1 MRIQRRPVGH
11 GSGRRSATIN
21 PNLAADEEAA
31 RLAIAWEIEQ
41 SVRKHPE
48 PNVNQRTS
56 VSTRPWRETAR
67 PEQLAPEGEWRVW
80 LIQAGRGWGKT
91 RTGAEWVRE
100 QVERHGRRRIALIG
114 PTAADCRDVMV
125 EGESG
130 ILSVCHKNRPL
141 YEPSKRRISWSNG
154 AIATTYSADE
164 PERLR
169 GPQHDAAWA
178 DEPGAWKYPTEAWDM
193 LTFGLRLGRDPRA
206 VATTTPRPIQLIRD
220 LLKSPTTHVTRGST
234 RDNEANLA
242 PQFMEQIVGK
252 YAGTRLGRQELEG
265 ELLDDVPGALWQR
278 KQLDDLRVSI
288 HPELVRIVIPIDP
301 AMTSGEKADE
311 TGIVPV
317 GLGIDGH
324 GYVLNDMSCRM
335 SPDGWARRAVQAY
348 HDLQADR
355 IIAEVNNGGDLVENV
370 IRTVDPMVAYKAV
383 HASRGKRVRA
393 EPISGLYEQ
402 GKIHHVGTFTDL
414 EDQMCNFT
422 PDGYDGSPD
431 RVDSLVWGLTELM
444 LGSFVEYACA

>member
-1 MRIQRRPVGH
+1 MKLQPEPTEAEKQAV
-11 GSGRRSATIN
+11 ALLC
-21 PNLAADEEAA
+21 LAKAGAK
-31 RLAIAWEIEQ
+31 IP
-41 SVRKHPE
+41 SVR
-48 PNVNQRTS
+48 
-56 VSTRPWRETAR
+56 WRDIAR
-67 PEQLAPEGEWRVW
+67 PDQIAPSGDWRVW

-100 QVERHGRRRIALIG
+100 QVERHGKKRIALIG

-130 ILSVCHKNRPL
+130 ILSICHNRPL
-141 YEPSKRRISWSNG
+141 YEPSKRRITWPNG

-178 DEPGAWKYPTEAWDM
+178 DEPGAWKYATEAWDM
-193 LTFGLRLGRDPRA
+193 LTFGLRLGEDPRV

-220 LLKSPTTHVTRGST
+220 LLKSPTTHLTRGST

-278 KQLDDLRVSI
+278 KQIDDLRVTI
-288 HPELVRIVIPIDP
+288 RPELVRIVIPIDP
-301 AMTSGEKADE
+301 AMTSGENADE

-317 GLGIDGH
+317 GLGVDGH
-324 GYVLNDMSCRM
+324 GYVLSDLSCRM
-335 SPDGWARRAVQAY
+335 TPDGWARRAVQAY
-348 HDLQADR
+348 NELQADR
-355 IIAEVNNGGDLVENV
+355 IIAEVNNGGELVENV
-370 IRTVDPMVAYKAV
+370 IRTVDPLVSYKAV

-393 EPISGLYEQ
+393 EPVAALYEQ
-402 GKIHHVGTFTDL
+402 GKVHHVGTFTEL
-414 EDQMCNFT
+414 EDQQCNFT

-444 LGSFVEYACA
+444 LGNHVEYACA